1 MSSILKGIKEFF
13 IETYYEILI
22 RLPVS
27 QSSMD
32 KVIHI
37 DENNE
42 LVLRYRQ
49 LQNIKSDLLVPQ
61 YESDH
66 FLEKNRHILYKLH
79 HDLPHRVWNIEVLY
93 NPSERTALLYVKAE
107 CLYDYPTV
115 FRYYKVTDLTPGSC
129 PTPTRIFST

>member
-27 QSSMD
+27 QSSME
-32 KVIHI
+32 KVILI

-42 LVLRYRQ
+42 LVLRYRH
-49 LQNIKSDLLVPQ
+49 LQTIKSDLLVPQ

-66 FLEKNRHILYKLH
+66 FVEKNRHILYKLKN
-79 HDLPHRVWNIEVLY
+79 DLPHRVWNIETLY

-107 CLYDYPTV
+107 CIYGYPTI
-115 FRYYKVTDLTPGSC
+115 FRYYKVTDLTPRSC
-129 PTPTRIFST
+129 PTPTRTSSV